1 MSTLVNW
8 YQYYLLCRIIS
19 RYKILKKESYQ
30 KSLVP
35 DIMLQNTYGVGSDL
49 SGCYGLI
56 HIKVYSHTRKGKL

>member
-1 MSTLVNW
+1 MW
-8 YQYYLLCRIIS
+8 YQYYSLCRLIS

-56 HIKVYSHTRKGKL
+56 HIKV